1 MTTIAD
7 LDRTL
12 TELYATPDDNVGIE
26 TTSMTL
32 IAAVL
37 QEKVPAAT
45 HLLLDWSCE
54 YPHHELGDV
63 TAADGTSLME
73 EVEREAGDVA
83 TWVTNLRGAIAE
95 RFEPINPDG
104 GVYRVE
110 LARFRP

>member
-7 LDRTL
+7 LDRKL

-45 HLLLDWSCE
+45 HLLLDWSGSGL
-54 YPHHELGDV
+54 HHELSDV
-63 TAADGTSLME
+63 TAADGTSLFE
-73 EVEREAGDVA
+73 QVQRDADDV
-83 TWVTNLRGAIAE
+83 TVWVTNLRGAIAD